1 MIPMLTPVHACNAKI
16 KQASASGHVQNDVG
30 RGDIPVHD
38 VHGLAIG
45 MPRRVCMVESLQDI
59 NR

>member
-1 MIPMLTPVHACNAKI
+1 MIPMLTAVHACNTEI
-16 KQASASGHVQNDVG
+16 KQACASRHVQNDVG

-38 VHGLAIG
+38 VHRLAVG